1 MNRSGCSWRMLPKDF
16 GPWSTVYDYF
26 RKWSQNGTWERIHT
40 ALREDVRCEAGK
52 KETQVLP
59 L

>member
-1 MNRSGCSWRMLPKDF
+1 MLPKDF